1 MNHSCFASP
10 ISLFCLSIGRH
21 FLDFF
26 PVLPIAEMPHKNHC
40 YKKTLPWPGSVFL
53 RPCCILASFRLV
65 ACRLFLSCGVAFVR
79 FGQTAFCLSLLSV
92 AAKHGLCLAL
102 DDAFFHTPSKHTVR
116 WQMPSVFV
124 SGKNS
129 NVFFSVFLRFWR
141 QRKQKKTPSG
151 SKTVLAFWRTSKAST
166 GWFGGQ
172 RKRMDLGVRPLP
184 DCPKK
189 MKQKFWR
196 FFVSF
201 SSLFWPLLSDRLCF
215 LCCKKN
221 IFNNCT
227 AVIFHFILPH
237 FHPFVKVR
245 PRRIL

>member
-1 MNHSCFASP
+1 M
-10 ISLFCLSIGRH
+10 LFRS
-21 FLDFF
+21 
-26 PVLPIAEMPHKNHC
+26 
-40 YKKTLPWPGSVFL
+40 
-53 RPCCILASFRLV
+53 V
-65 ACRLFLSCGVAFVR
+65 ACRLFLSCGVAFVC

-172 RKRMDLGVRPLP
+172 RKTHGFGSAPFARLP
-184 DCPKK
+184 EKNETK
-189 MKQKFWR
+189 ILA
-196 FFVSF
+196 FF
-201 SSLFWPLLSDRLCF
+201 CF
-215 LCCKKN
+215 L
-221 IFNNCT
+221 FFSFL
-227 AVIFHFILPH
+227 ALAFRQALFLVL
-237 FHPFVKVR
+237 
-245 PRRIL
+245 